1 MAKHC
6 KNSSLFS
13 SRPTANDLASLVA
26 RLCIHVS
33 QDGDFKHILTDSDL
47 FYPIN
52 GHEGALDSRNFWVG
66 ACRYDPHGPLAF
78 TRPVWLQFAT
88 LFQTKHQQSLPY
100 SKLTMNQKLITPL
113 INYPWKRLCQFK
125 SSNFHSQDQAKLLN
139 NRYPPSMALINI
151 TS

>member
-66 ACRYDPHGPLAF
+66 ACR
-78 TRPVWLQFAT
+78 
-88 LFQTKHQQSLPY
+88 
-100 SKLTMNQKLITPL
+100 
-113 INYPWKRLCQFK
+113 
-125 SSNFHSQDQAKLLN
+125 
-139 NRYPPSMALINI
+139 
-151 TS
+151 